1 MPAVATF
8 LSSSLVMA
16 AALAMHLATSV
27 PAVAQTDEMVK
38 IVTLGTSLSARGGWQ
53 EPLSRALGACLNRDV
68 AVTNLAES
76 GMTSQWGL
84 TQIDKVIAER
94 PDIVLVE
101 FAVNDA
107 DVTEF
112 MSLAGSAANMSE
124 IVSRLR
130 ESETHPAVYVM
141 AMSPVSGLRGMIR
154 PFLAQYEDAHAEVA
168 RKLGAGFID
177 HRPAWAKLSDEE
189 IATAIPDGTHPDPA
203 TTSRVIVPGLVHALA
218 ASGCLTAKRE

>member
-1 MPAVATF
+1 MQGALLMIAAVA
-8 LSSSLVMA
+8 LHLVA
-16 AALAMHLATSV
+16 AV
-27 PAVAQTDEMVK
+27 PAMAQRGDPVK

-53 EPLSRALGACLNRDV
+53 EPLSRALGACLNSEIVV
-68 AVTNLAES
+68 ANLAKS
-76 GMTSQWGL
+76 GMTSEWGL

-112 MSLAGSAANMSE
+112 MSLARSAANMRE

-130 ESETHPAVYVM
+130 ESDTHPAVYVM

-154 PFLAQYEDAHAEVA
+154 PFLGQYEEAHAEVA
-168 RKLGAGFID
+168 RKLGAGVID

>member
-1 MPAVATF
+1 MTF
-8 LSSSLVMA
+8 SPSLLMV
-16 AALAMHLATSV
+16 AALALHF
-27 PAVAQTDEMVK
+27 VAAMPSAAQPGETMK

-53 EPLSRALGACLNRDV
+53 EPLRRSLGACLNRDV
-68 AVTNLAES
+68 AVVNLAKS
-76 GMTSQWGL
+76 GMTSEWGL
-84 TQIDKVIAER
+84 TQIDKVVAEH

-112 MSLAGSAANMSE
+112 MSLSRSSANMTE

-130 ESETHPAVYVM
+130 QSGTRPAVYVM
-141 AMSPVSGLRGMIR
+141 AMNPVSGLRGMIR
-154 PFLAQYEDAHAEVA
+154 PFLDKYVEMHAAVA

-177 HRPAWAKLSDEE
+177 HRPAWARLSEEE
-189 IATAIPDGTHPDPA
+189 IAKAIADGAHPDPVTA
-203 TTSRVIVPGLVHALA
+203 SRVIVPGLVRALA

>member
-1 MPAVATF
+1 MAF
-8 LSSSLVMA
+8 LPSFLMA
-16 AALAMHLATSV
+16 ASLALHLTAAV
-27 PAVAQTDEMVK
+27 PAVAQPGKTMK

-53 EPLSRALGACLNRDV
+53 EPLRRSLGACLDGDV
-68 AVTNLAES
+68 TIVNLAKS
-76 GMTSQWGL
+76 GMTSEWGL
-84 TQIDKVIAER
+84 TQIDKVVAER
-94 PDIVLVE
+94 PDIVLIE

-112 MSLAGSAANMSE
+112 MSLSRSGANMTE

-130 ESETHPAVYVM
+130 ESKTRPAVYVM

-154 PFLAQYEDAHAEVA
+154 PFLWQYEELHAAVA

-177 HRPAWAKLSDEE
+177 HRPAWARLSDDEMAKA
-189 IATAIPDGTHPDPA
+189 IADGVHPDP
-203 TTSRVIVPGLVHALA
+203 TTASRVIVPGLVHALA